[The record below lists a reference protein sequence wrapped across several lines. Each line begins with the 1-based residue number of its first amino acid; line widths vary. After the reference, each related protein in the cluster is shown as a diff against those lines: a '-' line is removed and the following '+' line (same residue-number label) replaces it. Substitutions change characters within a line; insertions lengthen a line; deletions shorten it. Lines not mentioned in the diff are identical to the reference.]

1 MASAPVVEP
10 FDIRKFFSGFINPT
24 TWSKAIIFLVMG
36 AVIVVVIVGV
46 KNLFFP
52 TKSITNKPHAL
63 VIGKAEKGAIDQT
76 STNIVVEKEKPFEIG
91 GGVAAGEYDNKKAY
105 GAMFWGKW
113 KF

>member
-52 TKSITNKPHAL
+52 NKSITNKPHAL

-76 STNIVVEKEKPFEIG
+76 STNIVVEKEKSFEVGIG
-91 GGVAAGEYDNKKAY
+91 VGVVRYDDKDGGIVG
-105 GAMFWGKW
+105 GWGKW